1 MFLIFYTNSE
11 LIKEKKM
18 INNKQINGQLKA
30 SLESLKSL
38 VSNKNEIMNDVKK
51 DMTESQLKEFQTL
64 EKLMNKK
71 LKDNDF
77 NGAMNIISKYQ
88 MSKNKK

>member
-1 MFLIFYTNSE
+1 
-11 LIKEKKM
+11 M

-30 SLESLKSL
+30 SLDSLKTLIS
-38 VSNKNEIMNDVKK
+38 SKNDIMNNIKK
-51 DMTESQLKEFQTL
+51 EMSKSDLKEFQSL

-77 NGAMNIISKYQ
+77 NGAINIISKFKT
-88 MSKNKK
+88 SKKD

>member
-1 MFLIFYTNSE
+1 
-11 LIKEKKM
+11 M

-30 SLESLKSL
+30 SLESLKTL
-38 VSNKNEIMNDVKK
+38 ISNKNELMNDVKK
-51 DMTESQLKEFQTL
+51 DMNESQLKEFQTL

-77 NGAMNIISKYQ
+77 NGAMNIISKHQ

>member
-11 LIKEKKM
+11 LIKDKKM

-38 VSNKNEIMNDVKK
+38 ISNKNEIMNDVKK

>member
-1 MFLIFYTNSE
+1 
-11 LIKEKKM
+11 M

-38 VSNKNEIMNDVKK
+38 ISNKNEIMNDVKK

>member
-1 MFLIFYTNSE
+1 
-11 LIKEKKM
+11 M

>member
-1 MFLIFYTNSE
+1 MFLIFYINSE

>member
-1 MFLIFYTNSE
+1 MIFYTNSE
-11 LIKEKKM
+11 LIKDKKM

-38 VSNKNEIMNDVKK
+38 ISNKNEIMNDVKK